1 MFDKMVFDPSL
12 QKFEFLLI
20 PKKENMNILVKIGP
34 LKVSKFDF
42 WKEWFIFWA
51 LDVQG
56 GSDQK
61 SFQDG

>member
-1 MFDKMVFDPSL
+1 MRCSKDDVRVRSMFDKMVFNPSL

-42 WKEWFIFWA
+42 
-51 LDVQG
+51 
-56 GSDQK
+56 
-61 SFQDG
+61 